1 MSSLEDLT
9 EALNFL
15 VEQPDYHDL
24 KQEVIILANT
34 RHGRFS
40 GGHYPL
46 NALVEYAREKG
57 GAEWL
62 EPLWTVA
69 DKIVT
74 PPEAEETKETQEPKA
89 PESEAPTKFDRKAY
103 QATYMRAFRDRERKA
118 CALRYRLMSPQ
129 ERKLLPR
136 GLVGAP
142 RTEFLKH
149 VRAVW
154 QERKA
159 ELITGAVT
167 PAERNQL
174 SAAFYEELD
183 AQLDAGLNGDV
194 TTARQVLG
202 LAP

>member
-15 VEQPDYHDL
+15 VEQPDYHEL
-24 KQEVIILANT
+24 KQEIIILANT

-40 GGHYPL
+40 GDHYPL

-69 DKIVT
+69 DKAVT
-74 PPEAEETKETQEPKA
+74 PQEPKETQEP
-89 PESEAPTKFDRKAY
+89 PEPKVPEARFDRKAY
-103 QATYMRAFRDRERKA
+103 QAAYMRAFRDRERKA
-118 CALRYRLMSPQ
+118 CALMYKLMTPQ
-129 ERKLLPR
+129 ERKALPR

-142 RTEFLKH
+142 RTEFLER
-149 VRAVW
+149 VRSVW
-154 QERKA
+154 QQRKA
-159 ELITGAVT
+159 DLLVGVAY

-174 SAAFYEELD
+174 STEFYAELD
-183 AQLDAGLNGDV
+183 NQLTAGLNGDLV
-194 TTARQVLG
+194 AARHVLG
-202 LAP
+202 LEPR